1 MTDFEKAVQYVRYN
15 HQWSEAQEAVALER
29 INHNRCSIEHTD
41 SGIAD
46 EIVDLMEEYGADN
59 DLPEGWW
66 MDEGDVDNIFMNL

>member
-1 MTDFEKAVQYVRYN
+1 MTDFENAVQYVKDN
-15 HQWSEAQEAVALER
+15 HQWSEAREAVALER
-29 INHNRCSIEHTD
+29 INHNRCSIEYAD

-66 MDEGDVDNIFMNL
+66 MDEGDVDSIFMNL